1 MRQNN
6 KIILQVFNVVLCVA
20 IIVFT
25 ALMMKSWSALVQ
37 AVFHAVASLGLIAE
51 VLYLIFRKESFIKLT
66 CIAESLAAIMLT
78 TFILLG
84 TFAHLNDYPTDAEKI
99 DAVIGLVRSTGSWGM
114 VVYVLIQVLQVVIL
128 PLPAIVCYVPG
139 AVIWSPLVATLL
151 ASLGVIIG
159 SLICYFLGKQFGRKA
174 LIWIA
179 GKDATEKYAD
189 YIGSRSK
196 GIFLIMQILPF
207 FPDDIL
213 CIIAGLTS
221 MSFPYFLGVIVI
233 VRPFIIA
240 VYCFFGSGTLIPFSG
255 WGIPVWIAIIAV
267 FAALAVLSFRYQKRF
282 EEWLFSKFSKKKGKG
297 NEEESHKETEKAD

>member
-37 AVFHAVASLGLIAE
+37 AVFHAVASLGQIAE

-114 VVYVLIQVLQVVIL
+114 VVYVLIQILQVVIL

-179 GKDATEKYAD
+179 GKDAT
-189 YIGSRSK
+189 
-196 GIFLIMQILPF
+196 
-207 FPDDIL
+207 
-213 CIIAGLTS
+213 
-221 MSFPYFLGVIVI
+221 
-233 VRPFIIA
+233 
-240 VYCFFGSGTLIPFSG
+240 
-255 WGIPVWIAIIAV
+255 
-267 FAALAVLSFRYQKRF
+267 
-282 EEWLFSKFSKKKGKG
+282 
-297 NEEESHKETEKAD
+297 